1 MLTSLAIGTEVRP
14 AYRSFRVAVRRV
26 ERIAPSFVR
35 VTFTGDDLGLF
46 GTAGLDQRVK
56 VVLPLPDD
64 LVATGDGFASFP
76 TDDDW
81 YTRWRELPEA
91 RRNTFRT
98 YTVRAVRPADREVD
112 IDFVLHGET
121 GPASRWVARAHA
133 GDEAVLIGPD
143 ERSTGREL
151 GIDWRPGEVDT
162 VLLAGDE
169 TAAPAICSIL
179 GALPR
184 TATGCAFIEVP
195 TAGDVL
201 DVDAPAG
208 VSVRW
213 LPRGERAT
221 HGDRLV
227 PAVRDGVARLMIAPG
242 ETVDLDAEDG
252 ADDPDADLL
261 WDVPEGRSLD
271 GGVYAWVA
279 GEASVVKS
287 IRRYLV
293 SEAGLDRRRVAF
305 MGYWR
310 LGRAELD

>member
-1 MLTSLAIGTEVRP
+1 MLTSLAVGTEVRP
-14 AYRSFRVAVRRV
+14 AYRSYRVAVRRA

-35 VTFTGDDLGLF
+35 VTFTGDELGLF

-76 TDDDW
+76 TGDDW

-98 YTVRAVRPADREVD
+98 YTVRAVRPAEREVD
-112 IDFVLHGET
+112 VDFVLHGET
-121 GPASRWVARAHA
+121 GPASRWVSRAQP

-143 ERSTGREL
+143 ERSTGRAL
-151 GIDWRPGEVDT
+151 GIDWRPGEVET
-162 VLLAGDE
+162 VLMAGDE
-169 TAAPAICSIL
+169 TAAPAICAIL
-179 GALPR
+179 EALPR
-184 TATGCAFIEVP
+184 DARGCAFIEVP
-195 TAGDVL
+195 SEGDVL
-201 DVDAPAG
+201 DVDAPDG

-213 LPRGERAT
+213 LPRGEHAA

-227 PAVRDGVARLMIAPG
+227 PAVRDGAARIMSAPG
-242 ETVDLDAEDG
+242 EVVDLDDVDVDAE
-252 ADDPDADLL
+252 LL

-310 LGRAELD
+310 LGRSELD